1 MSTKPALND
10 EVKLSKPLAAQ
21 IHLTHEQCAI
31 CSEPLGLARSDGQT
45 EKATVLPCSH
55 IFGDICIL
63 RWLELDSPHHD
74 CPSCRRKM
82 VYRGCGCMIRP
93 RAVRR
98 GLTLERGE
106 GARVKVVSEEDMP
119 DKCPKCR
126 GDEIWERSKGG
137 MVFRYGR
144 EREMMVGE
152 RILERWRREQERDV
166 PASLEKMKRDWSREI
181 DIAFGTVSEE
191 ELDEW

>member
-1 MSTKPALND
+1 
-10 EVKLSKPLAAQ
+10 
-21 IHLTHEQCAI
+21 
-31 CSEPLGLARSDGQT
+31 
-45 EKATVLPCSH
+45 
-55 IFGDICIL
+55 
-63 RWLELDSPHHD
+63 
-74 CPSCRRKM
+74 
-82 VYRGCGCMIRP
+82 MIRP